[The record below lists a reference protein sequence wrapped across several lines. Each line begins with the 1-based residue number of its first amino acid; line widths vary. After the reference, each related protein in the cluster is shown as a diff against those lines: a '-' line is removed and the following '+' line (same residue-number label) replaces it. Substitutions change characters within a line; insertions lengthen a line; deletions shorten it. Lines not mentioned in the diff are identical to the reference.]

1 MFYALFLDHLQRKI
15 TEANNI
21 IQDTGRELVQSAE
34 DLHHARQVQK
44 NIVAT
49 LETLNG
55 CIPGTART
63 RLTDVRNFQQLKT
76 AEHSVKDTPET

>member
-1 MFYALFLDHLQRKI
+1 MCNWPTIIGFYTLLLDHLQRKI

-21 IQDTGRELVQSAE
+21 IQDTGRDLVQSAE

-55 CIPGTART
+55 CIPGTAS
-63 RLTDVRNFQQLKT
+63 TDSSAFQLLKT
-76 AEHSVKDTPET
+76 G